1 MGVKSIT
8 VLVKFNKSSFSKTYA
23 YKTNIRDLKI
33 GDLLL
38 VQAQDGYSIATFE
51 EYTTTDEK
59 LATKWVVQRLDV
71 TEFENKLFLGEM

>member
-38 VQAQDGYSIATFE
+38 VQTQDSYGIATFV
-51 EYTTTDEK
+51 EYTTAEK

-71 TEFENKLFLGEM
+71 SEFENKLFLGEM